1 MVLHNM
7 VGKERQHIHCLWN
20 NSRLRSLEAFDRHAF
35 KRLLSRR
42 AVEVSKVVE
51 VSSEHELSDPSDSE
65 SESESLKGLIV
76 DDDVFG

>member
-1 MVLHNM
+1 M
-7 VGKERQHIHCLWN
+7 K
-20 NSRLRSLEAFDRHAF
+20 AFDRHAF

-51 VSSEHELSDPSDSE
+51 VSSEHELPDPSDSE